1 MDFTNF
7 SVQDMAKTIMALGQK
22 ETNVIDNTVTYRLDL
37 CLESYVDTD
46 YATKFAGIE
55 ERLNEFIHNNRDD
68 CEIDFHN
75 SDRYKYCWDLS
86 TDEYITSLTIVMPGK
101 DFNSHLG
108 KESQRKLHEIVKNT
122 HNLTDLN
129 RLAYTCVR
137 EAYLYL
143 IRTDKPKSL
152 SK

>member
-7 SVQDMAKTIMALGQK
+7 NVQDMAKTIMALGQK
-22 ETNVIDNTVTYRLDL
+22 ETDVIDNTVTYRLDL
-37 CLESYVDTD
+37 CLESYIDTD
-46 YATKFAGIE
+46 YATKFAGTE
-55 ERLNEFIHNNRDD
+55 ERLNEFIRNNRTS
-68 CEIDFHN
+68 CEIDIHD
-75 SDRYKYCWDLS
+75 SDRYKYRWDLS
-86 TDEYITSLTIVMPGK
+86 TDEYNTSLIIVMPGK

-143 IRTDKPKSL
+143 IRTDKLKPL